1 MKYTKL
7 LILAIFVASA
17 LFYFNGCENSIV
29 EPTGD
34 DDEYLKT
41 TAITTLFDN
50 SDDPDNIFANDI
62 AAFDDEGAVPD
73 FDGATCTVPPVGF
86 SCPIDSILRHG
97 RRLDRNSLVTVATIT
112 NVGDSLKNVNV
123 KKTINGVYI
132 IIGYVQGVLDTIIKP
147 ITLEKER
154 FVVFKRVAHTPYP
167 RRNWRLFKLSAAD
180 GQSTAPQVG
189 KTNIL
194 LNKIEIY
201 RNGILLETL
210 LGPDFT
216 QNLFSSRIFSG
227 SGIMNF
233 RHGDAVKIK
242 VFLNSNQ
249 QAPDLVALHWG
260 KRYVGHYRERIPMIS
275 ETPNGS
281 TYDRIFERTFNIGTA
296 HRFGVFNAF
305 ISGTTFKSLFDT
317 NINNFSTTAA
327 GAPYRM
333 LP

>member
-7 LILAIFVASA
+7 LILAIFVAST
-17 LFYFNGCENSIV
+17 LIYFNGCQNSIV

-62 AAFDDEGAVPD
+62 TGFDNQGAVPD
-73 FDGATCTVPPVGF
+73 FDGAGCTLPPGGC

-97 RRLDRNSLVTVATIT
+97 RRLDINSLVTIATIT
-112 NVGDSLKNVNV
+112 NVGDSLKNVNI
-123 KKTINGVYI
+123 KKTVNGVYI
-132 IIGYVQGVLDTIIKP
+132 IIGYVQGTLDTIIKP
-147 ITLEKER
+147 ITLETER
-154 FVVFKRVAHTPYP
+154 FAVFKRVAHTPFP
-167 RRNWRLFKLSAAD
+167 RRNWRLYKISAID

-189 KTNIL
+189 KSNII

-201 RNGILLETL
+201 RNGYLLETL

-216 QNLFSSRIFSG
+216 QNIFSSRLFHG

-233 RHGDAVKIK
+233 RHGDDIRIK
-242 VFLNSNQ
+242 VFSNSNQ
-249 QAPDLVALHWG
+249 PEPDLVALHWG
-260 KRYVGHYRERIPMIS
+260 RRYTGHHRERIPMIS
-275 ETPNGS
+275 ETPNGN
-281 TYDRIFERTFNIGTA
+281 TYDRIFERTFHVGTE
-296 HRFGVFNAF
+296 HRFGVFNGY

-317 NINNFSTTAA
+317 NLSLFSTTAA
-327 GAPYRM
+327 GTPYRM